1 MTLSEIKQEA
11 LDLNVPIISDLGLEF
26 IKGVIQKHKF
36 KRILEIGSGN
46 GYSALAFQIF
56 SSAEV
61 VTIEYSEDS
70 YLRCKKNLQNYSKIR
85 TILGDA
91 KKIIPQL
98 QSEFFFDFIFIDAN
112 KWEYEMYFDL
122 ADKVLEKKGIMIFDN
137 VLLKKENFRKKSKYE
152 ELSTKMSNFR
162 QSVYKSQKYVSKL
175 INIGDGFF
183 LVKKNKKN

>member
-1 MTLSEIKQEA
+1 MTLAEIKQEA

-26 IKGVIQKHKF
+26 IKGVIQKYKY

-46 GYSALAFQIF
+46 GYSALAFQMF
-56 SSAEV
+56 SGGNV
-61 VTIEYSEDS
+61 ITIEISHDS

-85 TILGDA
+85 IILGDA
-91 KKIIPQL
+91 KKNIPQL
-98 QSEFFFDFIFIDAN
+98 KFESFFDFIFVDAN

-122 ADKVLEKKGIMIFDN
+122 VGDLLKKKGIMIFDN

-152 ELSTKMSNFR
+152 ELNIKMSNFR
-162 QSVYKSQKYVSKL
+162 QSVYKNQKYGSKL

-183 LVKKNKKN
+183 LVKKK